1 MVWQTGSLAVLGG
14 AGGDAGSMRAGLP
27 RESPLASGHPAPTG
41 SAEAAPN
48 LHTRER
54 AEHLSGS
61 AEPRSRYAAAAGFT
75 GGKFSLWWSS

>member
-1 MVWQTGSLAVLGG
+1 
-14 AGGDAGSMRAGLP
+14 MRAGLP
-27 RESPLASGHPAPTG
+27 RESPLAPGHPAPTA

-61 AEPRSRYAAAAGFT
+61 AGLRLCTPQLLVSLGESSVYGGVVNKKSGF
-75 GGKFSLWWSS
+75 